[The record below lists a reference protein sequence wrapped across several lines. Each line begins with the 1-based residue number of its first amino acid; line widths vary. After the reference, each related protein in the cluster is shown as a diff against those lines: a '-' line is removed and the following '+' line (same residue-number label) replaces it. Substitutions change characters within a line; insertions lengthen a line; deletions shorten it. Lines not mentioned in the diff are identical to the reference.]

1 MNGGRNTGRKTA
13 LLAGGLVLGL
23 ALVGLASG
31 ERWRAGEGHSEG
43 SVPVFVIDAML
54 VVGAILGAVTMV
66 LFALVYGGSYGSVA
80 LERRRRSSTMRVLTS
95 VTIVIVA
102 IFATVAI
109 RKALRERWGKDG
121 TSDIAQVQAKQRK
134 GANDGAADD
143 RTLDWRFVGG
153 AFVVAL
159 FGSAYAARLVLRGGG
174 DDSPPEDPASAV
186 AQILDETL
194 DDLHDER
201 DPRRA
206 VIAAYARMER
216 ALAAY
221 GLARRSSEAPLE
233 YLERALEELH
243 ASASSASRLTRLFE
257 WASFSHH
264 PVEPGMKEEAI
275 EALEAVRAE
284 LTAPLAPV

>member
-1 MNGGRNTGRKTA
+1 MNQGGNSGRRTA
-13 LLAGGLVLGL
+13 LLAAGLVLGL
-23 ALVGLASG
+23 ALVGLAAG
-31 ERWRAGEGHSEG
+31 ERWRSGEGRAEG
-43 SVPVFVIDAML
+43 AVPVLLIDAML

-95 VTIVIVA
+95 VAIVIIA
-102 IFATVAI
+102 IFAVVAI
-109 RKALRERWGKDG
+109 RKAW
-121 TSDIAQVQAKQRK
+121 SDRFGDRRPEAAQTQPGPQAEARPGEN
-134 GANDGAADD
+134 GA

-159 FGSAYAARLVLRGGG
+159 IGSAYAARLLLRNAYGPDAPDDPAEAVAAILDDTLEDLRG
-174 DDSPPEDPASAV
+174 
-186 AQILDETL
+186 
-194 DDLHDER
+194 ER

-206 VIAAYARMER
+206 VIATYARMER
-216 ALAAY
+216 VLAVH
-221 GLARRSSEAPLE
+221 GLPRQRSEAPLE

-257 WASFSHH
+257 WARFSHH

-275 EALEAVRAE
+275 QALEAVRDE